1 MLSDSAPSGKG
12 SSADAARER
21 IEQGPL
27 PVWAVPCT
35 FAPDFKPDLPA
46 QVTHLLFDQQLHS
59 EKHLEYNHI
68 AIRLETVQA
77 VRRESEW
84 RIEIDPRHQ
93 KITVHFIKVHRAGQQ
108 FDQTRLNHLHPASA
122 ATDGR
127 QTLLLLLEDV
137 RPGDII
143 EWAYTLEARP
153 AIMADHCA
161 HFFKLPEK
169 SSLGKMFLSVRFNES
184 RPMKWKS
191 SAKDLAPNETR
202 ANGEVHWVWTR
213 ENLPAA
219 IPEDNAPE
227 RHLAGPWMQVS
238 DCADWQTVA
247 ADFAKAWN
255 EDEEDAAIKAIA
267 SELAAGSP
275 ELLGQAEKAIHMVQ
289 DEYRHLDEDVELEG
303 APPARPGIVARR
315 RFGNA
320 KDLSFV
326 LVQLLRGLGMSAR
339 LVLVNTKLQK
349 SVSDF
354 LPDPG
359 LFNHVVVEF
368 ELSGQRRW
376 IDATTK
382 GQGGGLLNR
391 VIRDYGV
398 GLPISKTSSGLIPAP
413 PPIVSASA
421 FEIKEVILL
430 DTAESS
436 SLLGV
441 VVSARGSYAED
452 LHREFESKGVEA
464 VSRERLVSANERF
477 VSATRVGPLQYR
489 DDRKSN
495 EFFLAE
501 IFEIRKFLKSGGK
514 PGLFQLEVT
523 DNPVLGLLKTPP
535 SADRRSPL
543 AILFPCDAVHTFEV
557 YCVAL
562 APGVSPE
569 KTIDNS
575 WLQFTLNRKLLA
587 GNWVF
592 QSSLWTLTDEVPP
605 SSMEEYQET
614 VQEIRAQSA
623 WSLLVPAGI
632 QRPHQRNDF
641 GTLPPSWESAGAEK
655 RTPLKPT
662 HDTNQDSPGNGNDQP
677 SATPTGQSGFV
688 GHTGEVRYKRRK
700 RHRRK
705 RRDSKYTLI
714 WGAIVAGLMLVGLI
728 FLIIALARGAEK
740 AVPEKQA
747 LPTPPAVQQ

>member
-21 IEQGPL
+21 IEKGPL
-27 PVWAVPCT
+27 PDWAVPCT
-35 FAPDFKPDLPA
+35 FAPGFKPDLPG
-46 QVTHLLFDQQLHS
+46 QVAHLLFDQQLHA
-59 EKHLEYNHI
+59 EKHLEYIHA
-68 AIRLETVQA
+68 AIRLETIQA

-93 KITVHFIKVHRAGQQ
+93 KIIVHFIKVHRGNRQ
-108 FDQTRLNHLHPASA
+108 FDQTRLDHLHPASA
-122 ATDGR
+122 GTDGR

-137 RPGDII
+137 RPGDIV

-153 AIMADHCA
+153 AIMAGHCA

-169 SSLGKMFLSVRFNES
+169 SSLGKIFLSARFNES

-191 SAKDLAPNETR
+191 SSADLAPAESR
-202 ANGEVHWVWTR
+202 ANNAIHWVWTR

-219 IPEDNAPE
+219 VPEDNAPDW
-227 RHLAGPWMQVS
+227 HLTGPWVQVS

-247 ADFAKAWN
+247 ADFAKAWG
-255 EDEEDAAIKAIA
+255 EDKEDAAVKTIA
-267 SELAAGSP
+267 AELAAEPGD
-275 ELLGQAEKAIHMVQ
+275 LLAHAEKAIHIVQ
-289 DEYRHLDEDVELEG
+289 DEYRHLEEDVELDG
-303 APPARPGIVARR
+303 APPATAGVVARR

-326 LVQLLRGLGMSAR
+326 LVQLLRGLGMKAR

-349 SVSDF
+349 AVSHF

-368 ELSGQRRW
+368 EANGQRRW
-376 IDATTK
+376 IDATAK

-398 GLPISKTSSGLIPAP
+398 GLPISKTSSGLIQAP
-413 PPIVSASA
+413 SPTVSASA
-421 FEIKEVILL
+421 FEVREAILL
-430 DTAESS
+430 DTAGSS
-436 SLLGV
+436 SLLGI

-452 LHREFESKGVEA
+452 FHRDFESRGIEA
-464 VSRERLVSANERF
+464 ISKERLVSATERF
-477 VSATRVGPLQYR
+477 GTATRAGPLQFR
-489 DDRKSN
+489 DDRKRN

-501 IFEIRKFLKSGGK
+501 IFEIRNFLKPGNK
-514 PGLFQLEVT
+514 PGWYQLEAP
-523 DNPVLGLLKTPP
+523 DNPVLGSSQN
-535 SADRRSPL
+535 SAVNDVRRAPL
-543 AILFPCDAVHTFEV
+543 ALPYPCDAVHTFEV

-562 APGVSPE
+562 APGVAPE

-575 WLQFTLNRKLLA
+575 WLQFTLTRKMLA

-592 QSSLWTLTDEVPP
+592 QSSLWTLTDAVP
-605 SSMEEYQET
+605 SGSMEEYQET

-623 WSLLVPAGI
+623 WSLSVPPGI
-632 QRPHQRNDF
+632 PRPHQRNDF

-655 RTPLKPT
+655 RMLLKPT
-662 HDTNQDSPGNGNDQP
+662 ENTNQDPPDN
-677 SATPTGQSGFV
+677 
-688 GHTGEVRYKRRK
+688 
-700 RHRRK
+700 
-705 RRDSKYTLI
+705 
-714 WGAIVAGLMLVGLI
+714 
-728 FLIIALARGAEK
+728 GAENPLQLL
-740 AVPEKQA
+740 APTLTF
-747 LPTPPAVQQ
+747 LPTQTAKSDINGESGIAGSAATISTR